1 MEMDNYKGIK
11 KLCSYTRNIPNGCYV
26 QIFLDTKS
34 MEVWGRCLVGDD
46 FAVYHDN
53 NIIAAGYTTEFKTQK
68 ELKEMISESFECYK
82 QNQAFW
88 AAALSK

>member
-1 MEMDNYKGIK
+1 MDAMF
-11 KLCSYTRNIPNGCYV
+11 RF
-26 QIFLDTKS
+26 FLDTKS
-34 MEVWGRCLVGDD
+34 MEVWGRCLVGND

-82 QNQAFW
+82 QDQAFW